1 MNITMG
7 PHCNKACIVLE
18 NHEDIE
24 KMQRIFGLGINCMA
38 DRGKDVEHVA
48 DVLLAAVETKVPA

>member
-18 NHEDIE
+18 SQEDIALF
-24 KMQRIFGLGINCMA
+24 QRIFAKGINCMS
-38 DRGKDVEHVA
+38 DRGKEVEHVA
-48 DVLLAAVETKVPA
+48 DVLLAAVSQKVPA